1 MKQARA
7 CKFNPNG
14 PSTQRIWCPKFELGS
29 LGVRMYPGGKPPRF
43 VVRVMR
49 NGKPSFKTIGH
60 VSEFATIADVHQVA
74 RETIAGMRNSRDVTV
89 EQLCVKYL
97 QFKRTKWSASNYRG
111 YKGGIDKH
119 IIPNL
124 GGMRATEVQANRV

>member
-1 MKQARA
+1 MKALTMKQARA

-14 PSTQRIWCPKFELGS
+14 PSTQRIWCPKFEPGS

-43 VVRVMR
+43 VVRV
-49 NGKPSFKTIGH
+49 
-60 VSEFATIADVHQVA
+60 
-74 RETIAGMRNSRDVTV
+74 MRNSRDVTV